1 LALRRSDWGRRCKK
15 VFASVRRRVSPPKAA
30 TSLGVVTQDNALWD
44 KLTCADHLRTFAAL
58 RGVPRAEV
66 GEVVAKT
73 LAALELTP
81 HADKLSMRLSGGM
94 KVSIIWRS
102 NDGVSYREYCLP

>member
-1 LALRRSDWGRRCKK
+1 M
-15 VFASVRRRVSPPKAA
+15 FASVRRRVVPPKAA